1 MSSSGEEEDH
11 GKRKEKRHMNRNV
24 NGLACMAVKENLCTM
39 VHSSNSKKSSGIKKS
54 RKEVD
59 EALLPIGDRV

>member
-1 MSSSGEEEDH
+1 
-11 GKRKEKRHMNRNV
+11 
-24 NGLACMAVKENLCTM
+24 M